1 MEKMENSENL
11 VQPILVEKETKIPKT
26 MLIVGTLIILAG
38 LGTGFLL
45 AKNRSIMVLPGG
57 KAQILKTQ
65 KVVGSTDAK
74 AYPDKAEGVLQKGG
88 FEGEGTHKLIMNPKD
103 PSQTAYL
110 TSTLVNLDDFVGK
123 KIRIW
128 GQTFAGQKAAWL
140 MDVGRVEL
148 LE

>member
-1 MEKMENSENL
+1 M
-11 VQPILVEKETKIPKT
+11 T
-26 MLIVGTLIILAG
+26 
-38 LGTGFLL
+38 
-45 AKNRSIMVLPGG
+45 LPGG
-57 KAQILKTQ
+57 KAQILNTQ
-65 KVVGSTDAK
+65 KMVGSTDTK
-74 AYPDKAEGVLQKGG
+74 AYPDKAEGTLQKGG

-123 KIRIW
+123 KIRVW
-128 GQTFAGQKAAWL
+128 GQTFVAQKAAWL

>member
-1 MEKMENSENL
+1 MENSENL
-11 VQPILVEKETKIPKT
+11 VRPIIEEEKTKMPKAMVIALV
-26 MLIVGTLIILAG
+26 LIILAG

-45 AKNRSIMVLPGG
+45 ARNKSMTLPGG
-57 KAQILKTQ
+57 KPQILKTQ
-65 KVVGSTDAK
+65 KVVGSTDTK
-74 AYPDKAEGVLQKGG
+74 AFPDKAEGFLQKGG

-123 KIRIW
+123 KIRVW
-128 GQTFAGQKAAWL
+128 GQTFAAQKAAWL

>member
-1 MEKMENSENL
+1 MENLENL
-11 VQPILVEKETKIPKT
+11 VQPIVAEKETKMPKT
-26 MLIVGTLIILAG
+26 MVIASVLIILAG

-45 AKNRSIMVLPGG
+45 AKNKSMILPGG
-57 KAQILKTQ
+57 KPQILNTQ
-65 KVVGSTDAK
+65 KIVGSTDTK
-74 AYPDKAEGVLQKGG
+74 AFPDKAEGILQKGG

-110 TSTLVNLDDFVGK
+110 TSTLINLDDFVGK
-123 KIRIW
+123 KVRVW
-128 GQTFAGQKAAWL
+128 GQTFAAQKAAWL

>member
-1 MEKMENSENL
+1 MENLENL
-11 VQPILVEKETKIPKT
+11 VQPFAAEKEAKTPKKMVVT
-26 MLIVGTLIILAG
+26 VILIILAG
-38 LGTGFLL
+38 LGTGFFL
-45 AKNRSIMVLPGG
+45 AKNGEMGALSGG
-57 KAQILKTQ
+57 KPQILKTQ
-65 KVVGSTDAK
+65 KVVGSTDTK

-110 TSTLVNLDDFVGK
+110 TSTLINLDDFVGK
-123 KIRIW
+123 KIRVW
-128 GQTFAGQKAAWL
+128 GQTFAAQKAAWL

>member
-1 MEKMENSENL
+1 MENLENI
-11 VQPILVEKETKIPKT
+11 VQPIVEEKEAKMPKK
-26 MLIVGTLIILAG
+26 MLVTAVLIILAG

-45 AKNRSIMVLPGG
+45 AKNKSMTLPGG
-57 KAQILKTQ
+57 KAQILNTQ
-65 KVVGSTDAK
+65 KMVGSTDTK
-74 AYPDKAEGVLQKGG
+74 AYPDKAEGTLQKGG

-123 KIRIW
+123 KIRVW
-128 GQTFAGQKAAWL
+128 GQTFAAQKAAWL